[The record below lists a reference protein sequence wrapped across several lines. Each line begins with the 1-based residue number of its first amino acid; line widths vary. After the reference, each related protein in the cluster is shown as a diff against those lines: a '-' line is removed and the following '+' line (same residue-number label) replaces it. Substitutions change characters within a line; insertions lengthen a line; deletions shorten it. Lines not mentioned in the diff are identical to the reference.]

1 MKKDHEGVYKL
12 ASLIPEGKVSTYGAI
27 AEQLGMHPRAVGMV
41 LHKNKDKNVPCH
53 RVVRANGSVG
63 GYNKGIDEKIKLLSL
78 EEIKIDRKYNILDF
92 ESKLFKD
99 FKDPEI
105 FLLRSRSL

>member
-12 ASLIPEGKVSTYGAI
+12 ASLIPKGKVSTYGAI
-27 AEQLGMHPRAVGMV
+27 AEQLGMHPRAIGVI

-78 EEIKIDRKYNILDF
+78 EGIKIDRKYSILDF

-99 FKDPEI
+99 FKDSEI
-105 FLLRSRSL
+105 FLLHSCSL

>member
-1 MKKDHEGVYKL
+1 MERDHEAVYKL
-12 ASLIPEGKVSTYGAI
+12 VSLIPKGKVSTYGTI
-27 AEQLGMHPRAVGMV
+27 AKQLGMHPRAVGMV

-53 RVVRANGSVG
+53 RVVRAKGSVG

-78 EEIKIDRKYNILDF
+78 EGIKIDRKYNILDF

-105 FLLRSRSL
+105 FLLRSCSL